1 MHAADYL
8 DAPVALR
15 LTIMMLT
22 IIVEYFRNDLPTTL
36 PSRFCHAPFYGRTTS
51 RGRKQKQGGSQPTH
65 QKKGTHFA
73 QHELILTHLLPHGH
87 STGCA
92 SIAGRNKRKKAR
104 SQKRWGVVM
113 IVELTLHSTKWSL
126 TLLVEHEAK
135 TSRA

>member
-1 MHAADYL
+1 MYAADYL

-92 SIAGRNKRKKAR
+92 SIAGRNKRKKTVKPKALGRR
-104 SQKRWGVVM
+104 SPP
-113 IVELTLHSTKWSL
+113 
-126 TLLVEHEAK
+126 
-135 TSRA
+135 RASSAH